1 MQSMKTKYAVILVAL
16 IAAACSTPK
25 PGTPEFVAKQEDD
38 RQKAAVKSVEKTIE
52 NTPSWYLVKPS
63 DANAIY
69 ETATAASPDPE
80 MAMSIAI
87 HEASIKLATAVGARF
102 DSLIKTSS
110 RQASVN
116 NDPQFDQ
123 GVVKVTRAVV
133 TEVELKGYVR
143 EKADLKQEGKNF
155 RSWVLLR
162 YPIGEANRLFMAEVK
177 KNQVVESKVRT
188 AEAWKELEREIDL
201 RRNK

>member
-1 MQSMKTKYAVILVAL
+1 MRGMKSKYAVLLIAL
-16 IAAACSTPK
+16 IAAACSAPK

-38 RQKAAVKSVEKTIE
+38 RQKTALKSVEKTID
-52 NTPSWYLVKPS
+52 NTPSWYLSKPS

-69 ETATAASPDPE
+69 EAATASSPDPE

-87 HEASIKLATAVGARF
+87 HDASIKLASSVGAKF
-102 DSLIKTSS
+102 DALIKTST
-110 RQASVN
+110 RQAGTN
-116 NDPQFDQ
+116 NDPQLDQ
-123 GVVKVTRAVV
+123 EVVKVTRAVM

-177 KNQVVESKVRT
+177 KNQLLESKVIK
-188 AEAWKELEREIDL
+188 AEAWKELEREIEL
-201 RRNK
+201 RRSK